1 MASVPDLTDGVGP
14 APEVGQDVVM
24 AKKRLRSAAGAAE
37 DQLKAGAKRLQA
49 QLGTVEKVAGK
60 LATRAK
66 ERLPAPSDV
75 KPDLPGVHRRLQKA
89 TASVKK
95 RKPPRDEPT
104 ASAAPPAAAS
114 STASA
119 PDDSWT
125 VADLRAEAKKRGLTG
140 YSRKTKAELLTEL
153 RG

>member
-1 MASVPDLTDGVGP
+1 
-14 APEVGQDVVM
+14 M
-24 AKKRLRSAAGAAE
+24 AKKTLRSAAGAAE

-49 QLGTVEKVAGK
+49 QLGTVEKAAGK

-66 ERLPAPSDV
+66 ERMPAASDV
-75 KPDLPGVHRRLQKA
+75 KPDLPGVRRRLKKA
-89 TASVKK
+89 TSSVTK
-95 RKPPRDEPT
+95 RKASRGTPTSSAASRT
-104 ASAAPPAAAS
+104 ASSAAS
-114 STASA
+114 G

-140 YSRKTKAELLTEL
+140 YSRKSKADLLAEL